1 MPKRVVAPKKKIA
14 KKKRPLNAY
23 FKAMMKAKNRK
34 DKEGNPDPAE
44 SFEYNGN
51 TYVKDFVLPPNAKP
65 GQQPLLVYKKQV

>member
-23 FKAMMKAKNRK
+23 FKAMMKAKNSS
-34 DKEGNPDPAE
+34 PPAE